1 MPRFLAICAD
11 PKDGPDYKISVEAPD
26 RSAALNKLRTR
37 HTVTR
42 LLDDS
47 AETPAPGE
55 QPMEE
60 VPFSDRAL
68 ERIAADLAKI
78 ARSPLITSP
87 FATITMAIIAAFIA
101 CAILVFLLGLVVP
114 WRQL

>member
-68 ERIAADLAKI
+68 ERIAAAGVKRI
-78 ARSPLITSP
+78 STGGAMERTRSTPSCAPPAR
-87 FATITMAIIAAFIA
+87 
-101 CAILVFLLGLVVP
+101 
-114 WRQL
+114 